1 MSLGFKEKIMK
12 INKGF
17 SLFHEL
23 KTLQVNL
30 GNLCNQRC
38 IHCHVNASPF
48 GKQIMKKEVMLDIIH
63 FLSKNP
69 GLILDV
75 TGGCPELNPN
85 FKFFI
90 DKAKKF
96 TAQIMIRSNLTIF
109 LEEGMEWLS
118 KYCKK
123 NKICLLC
130 SLPCYTE
137 ENVDQQ
143 RGKGVFRKS
152 TDVLKLLNGLGYGV
166 DDDLELN
173 LVYNPGGAFL
183 PSEQD
188 RLEQDYKRRLS
199 EEYNIVFNQ
208 LFTITNAP
216 INRFKKYLE
225 ANGKLKAYQ
234 RLLEENF
241 NPKTAENIMCRTL
254 LSVDWQGIIYN
265 CDFNQALGLPLR
277 DEHGKLLEIKNLSSG
292 DMKNREII
300 FDNHCHCCT
309 AGFGSSC
316 TGSLA
321 S

>member
-1 MSLGFKEKIMK
+1 MSSGFKEKIMEVSRD
-12 INKGF
+12 F
-17 SLFHEL
+17 SLFQEL

-38 IHCHVNASPF
+38 IHCHVNASPL
-48 GKQIMKKEVMLDIIH
+48 GKQIMKKEVMQDTINFI
-63 FLSKNP
+63 SKNP

-85 FKFFI
+85 FKFFL
-90 DKAKKF
+90 DKSKEF
-96 TAQIMIRSNLTIF
+96 TAKIMLRSNLTIF
-109 LEEGMEWLS
+109 LEKGMEWLPEYY
-118 KYCKK
+118 KE
-123 NKICLLC
+123 NKISLIC

-137 ENVDQQ
+137 ENVDKQ
-143 RGKGVFRKS
+143 RGKGAFKKS
-152 TDVLKLLNGLGYGV
+152 IDVLKFLNSLGYGI
-166 DDDLELN
+166 DNDLELN
-173 LVYNPGGAFL
+173 LVYNPGGVFL
-183 PSEQD
+183 PPEQD

-199 EEYNIVFNQ
+199 EDYGIVFNQ

-225 ANGKLKAYQ
+225 VNGKLEAYQ

-241 NPKTAENIMCRTL
+241 NPQTTENIMCRTL
-254 LSVDWQGIIYN
+254 LSVDWQGILCN

-277 DEHGKLLEIKNLSSG
+277 DKQGKLLEIKSLSLE

-300 FDNHCHCCT
+300 FDNHCYCCT

-316 TGSLA
+316 TGTLA
-321 S
+321 N